1 MHFGYLG
8 HWYAMAAAH
17 PYDVLWNL
25 IGFGGQAIF
34 GVRMLIQWLK
44 SEQEGHSVIP
54 VTFWYCSLIGGLTL
68 LIYAVHLRAWPLVL
82 GQGFPLPIYARN
94 IWMMMR
100 DRAKAAQ
107 T

>member
-54 VTFWYCSLIGGLTL
+54 ISFWYCSLVGGLFSFAYV
-68 LIYAVHLRAWPLVL
+68 IHQGAWAVVL
-82 GQGFPLPIYARN
+82 GQGLPLPIYFRN
-94 IWMMMR
+94 IWMIYR
-100 DRAKAAQ
+100 DRFRAAPA
-107 T
+107 